1 VWTDLDANADPGDYP
16 PADYK
21 IEPYKFTAREI
32 RKLISLIRKNSC
44 ETDIDKHLRSNL
56 SLLAFA
62 SKFFHSGHHGT
73 WVIPQATIK
82 PSGFSNGPGKI
93 PDYLFAGDSSDGVT
107 WWVVELKSPR
117 HRLFT
122 ENKDA
127 SVRQSAALIDGTNQ
141 LRSYI
146 EFCERNQGYIRDVL
160 GLRSFTSPYGILII
174 GRESEL
180 HANREKQR
188 LKSLFN
194 KDSRVI
200 QIRTYDAFIR
210 HMEDIMGITSRLP
223 FLSSLYL
230 NLFVSHESTPRD
242 SGGVV

>member
-1 VWTDLDANADPGDYP
+1 MVTTLNANADPGDYP

-82 PSGFSNGPGKI
+82 PPSFSNGPGKI
-93 PDYLFAGDSSDGVT
+93 PDYLFAGDNSDGVT

-122 ENKDA
+122 SCSGCRPTRPSWHRRCGWQCSIATLVSWRMGSGRWSGRAA
-127 SVRQSAALIDGTNQ
+127 SSCPAGRCSGP
-141 LRSYI
+141 
-146 EFCERNQGYIRDVL
+146 ERRGC
-160 GLRSFTSPYGILII
+160 
-174 GRESEL
+174 
-180 HANREKQR
+180 
-188 LKSLFN
+188 
-194 KDSRVI
+194 
-200 QIRTYDAFIR
+200 
-210 HMEDIMGITSRLP
+210 
-223 FLSSLYL
+223 
-230 NLFVSHESTPRD
+230 
-242 SGGVV
+242 